1 MGGTELDYVHEA
13 FDTNWI
19 APLGANVNGF
29 EEDLARYTGRK
40 HAAAITTGT
49 AGIHLGL
56 ILCGVQPGDEV
67 FCQSFTFAASANP
80 VRYQGAVPVFIDSE
94 PETWN
99 MCPDLL
105 EEALAERAGVRAS
118 ADDSPEHLPG
128 SSGELPG
135 GSSHGVRR
143 QENLEALW
151 KDSSQG
157 RDPAIRPIRRTDR
170 MKPGLPKAIIV
181 VHLYGMPAKMDRI
194 MEIANRYGVPV
205 IEDSAEALGSSISG
219 RKCGTYGKVSVLSF
233 NGNKIITTS
242 GGGALLSDDEELVN
256 KARFLAT
263 QARDDAPH
271 YQHSELG
278 YNYRMSNI
286 VAGIGRGQMEVLD
299 ERVAARRANHQFYFE
314 NLGRTWW
321 QPSSVRRQEDL
332 EALPTD
338 SGHRVQDTG
347 FGKDKNSPPS
357 QGGARG
363 GSPTGIYFLP
373 EPAGYFSNRW
383 LTTILVNPEET
394 GGVTREDIRLALEE
408 ENIESRPLW
417 KPMHMQPL
425 YEGCEFYAHPST
437 VGFPPTIELQKG
449 KTGTSTDDSK
459 SSVESSR
466 SEEEQAR
473 KKPNAGGRNYP
484 TDEANSS
491 VGGLSGWLFDHGLC
505 LPSGSNLTDEDRNR
519 VLKAINK
526 ALGRE

>member
-13 FDTNWI
+13 FETNWI

-49 AGIHLGL
+49 AGIHLAL
-56 ILCGVQPGDEV
+56 ILCGVKPGDEV

-80 VRYQGAVPVFIDSE
+80 IRYQGAVPVFIDSE

-99 MCPDLL
+99 MCPDVL
-105 EEALAERAGVRAS
+105 EEALAERARAS
-118 ADDSPEHLPG
+118 SDESASKQP
-128 SSGELPG
+128 SSA
-135 GSSHGVRR
+135 RR
-143 QENLEALW
+143 EENLEALRNEAGRNQE
-151 KDSSQG
+151 SSA
-157 RDPAIRPIRRTDR
+157 AIRQSSGSRQS
-170 MKPGLPKAIIV
+170 KPQLPKAIIV

-194 MEIANRYGVPV
+194 MEIADRYGVPV
-205 IEDSAEALGSSISG
+205 IEDSAEALGSSITG
-219 RKCGTYGKVSVLSF
+219 RKCGTYGKFSVLSF

-242 GGGALLSDDEELVN
+242 GGGALLSDDEAMIK
-256 KARFLAT
+256 KARFLVT

-286 VAGIGRGQMEVLD
+286 VAGIGRGQMEVID
-299 ERVAARRANHQFYFE
+299 DRVAARRANHEFYFE

-338 SGHRVQDTG
+338 SGQKEQGSG
-347 FGKDKNSPPS
+347 FGKVEKFPPFEGGT
-357 QGGARG
+357 QGGYSSGQNPDAGNLEPETLNFEPPQG

-373 EPAGYFSNRW
+373 EPAGYISNRW

-425 YEGCEFYAHPST
+425 YNDCEFYPR
-437 VGFPPTIELQKG
+437 
-449 KTGTSTDDSK
+449 TSTDDYS
-459 SSVESSR
+459 SSVESSKDAPSTAELEKGNAEKNGIGSV
-466 SEEEQAR
+466 SE
-473 KKPNAGGRNYP
+473 
-484 TDEANSS
+484 
-491 VGGLSGWLFDHGLC
+491 WLFEHGLC
-505 LPSGSNLTDEDRNR
+505 LPSGSNLTDEDRQR
-519 VLKAINK
+519 VLNAINK
-526 ALGRE
+526 VLGR